1 MRSSWISSIAYRP
14 LPDGTAY
21 LAVFLKTDDEMSA
34 DDWANP
40 NTPPH
45 HNGKP
50 VALLYGPDIPY
61 WLPGLLSAGT
71 GKRSI
76 GLAYNR
82 LLKGKH
88 SYQRIE
94 GAERVAQLKA
104 VLHQPIQLK
113 EMIQ

>member
-1 MRSSWISSIAYRP
+1 MCRSSWISSIAYRS
-14 LPDGTAY
+14 LPAGSAY
-21 LAVFLKTDDEMSA
+21 LAVFLKTEMSI

-50 VALLYGPDIPY
+50 VALLYGPDIPS
-61 WLPGLLSAGT
+61 WLPGLLAAGT

-82 LLKGKH
+82 LLKGRH
-88 SYQRIE
+88 PYQRIE
-94 GAERVAQLKA
+94 GVEKVAQLK
-104 VLHQPIQLK
+104 
-113 EMIQ
+113 EMMSC